1 MSKLNKPS
9 QPLSPFATRELGL
22 SGNGNVQFVKAPLQA
37 LFELVTGAVY
47 GVDTMYESSSDK
59 VARLRKALAAVLKA
73 DGLVGADVAA
83 RIALYARHKIGM
95 RTMPIVM
102 GVELLKAT
110 RDAGLKFEHG
120 RKFISLLINRA
131 DELTDL
137 YAYALS
143 VFGEK
148 GKVPLAIK
156 RGVGDAFNQ
165 FDGYQ
170 LAKYNRE
177 EGQVT
182 LKRLLRIVHPTPAS
196 DVQSKLF
203 DQLMRDTLPSPNTW
217 EFRLSQ
223 NGMLPANEQLSKA
236 DLWTELV
243 THRGAGEMG
252 YMGLIRNLRNIAQA
266 GVSQGTLEAVA
277 ARIRD
282 PKAVAKSRMLPWA
295 FINAHEVAT
304 EAKLPAVLRNAV
316 SDAIEL
322 SLGNMPSLG
331 ERVWFIG
338 DVSSSMNNGGAGV
351 RNPPVKAMAILMAAM
366 FKAQKGE
373 VAISLFSD
381 RAEFVTGLNP
391 RDSVTTLFQGIM
403 KKVYGGTNI
412 DAAFAQKSMLG
423 WEPDTVVVLSDM
435 EVNGAS
441 HYGLRVP
448 AKGLFKKG
456 TLQLAINL
464 NSSETTPLDPRD
476 GWIQLQGWSEKL
488 FKYVELQ
495 RNGETLLDALIHDA
509 QTGEA
514 TVEVV
519 NVKRPKA
526 DEVEA
531 AE

>member
-1 MSKLNKPS
+1 MSKLNKQAKS
-9 QPLSPFATRELGL
+9 LSPFANRALGL

-37 LFELVTGAVY
+37 LFELVTGAIY

-59 VARLRKALAAVLKA
+59 VQRLRAALANVIRL
-73 DGLVGADVAA
+73 DGVAGADVAA

-102 GVELLKAT
+102 GVELLKAA
-110 RDAGLKFEHG
+110 RDANLKFEHG
-120 RKFISLLINRA
+120 RRFIGLLINRA

-170 LAKYNRE
+170 LAKYNRD

-182 LKRLLRIVHPTPAS
+182 LKRLLRIVHPTPVSAE
-196 DVQSKLF
+196 QSKLF
-203 DQLMRDTLPSPNTW
+203 DQLMRDSLPLPNTW
-217 EFRLSQ
+217 EVRLSQ
-223 NGMLPANEQLSKA
+223 NGMLPLDKQMTKA
-236 DLWTELV
+236 ELWSDLAT
-243 THRGAGEMG
+243 TRGSGEMG
-252 YMGLIRNLRNIAQA
+252 YMALIRNLRNIAQA
-266 GVSQGTLEAVA
+266 GVSNEILERVA

-282 PKAVAKSRMLPWA
+282 PKAVEKSRMLPWA
-295 FINAHEVAT
+295 FINAYDVAV
-304 EAKLPAVLRNAV
+304 EDKLPAVLRNAV

-338 DVSSSMNNGGAGV
+338 DVSGSMKSGCAGV
-351 RNPPVKAMAILMAAM
+351 KNPPVKTMAILMAAM

-381 RAEFVTGLNP
+381 NAEFITGLNP
-391 RDSVTTLFQGIM
+391 RDSVTTLYESIM
-403 KKVYGGTNI
+403 KKVYGGGTNI
-412 DAAFAQKSMLG
+412 DAAFAQKPQLG

-435 EVNGAS
+435 EVNAGS
-441 HYGLRVP
+441 HATWSYNLRVP
-448 AKGLFKKG
+448 AKGLFKKD
-456 TLQLAINL
+456 TLQIAINL

-488 FKYVELQ
+488 FKYVELK
-495 RNGETLLDALIHDA
+495 RNGATLLDSLIHDA

-519 NVKRPKA
+519 NTKHAR
-526 DEVEA
+526 D
-531 AE
+531 